1 MNHFEWFRCEDCG
14 CYLLS
19 PQGDPNCQFRYDGA
33 WLCADCDPEGC
44 AECGNQD
51 AYLLNRASYVIEKL
65 FGKTATG
72 PLSDW
77 LVQCGEREALP

>member
-1 MNHFEWFRCEDCG
+1 MKRLNSEEEMN
-14 CYLLS
+14 LS
-19 PQGDPNCQFRYDGA
+19 SALGMIVNHA
-33 WLCADCDPEGC
+33 IK
-44 AECGNQD
+44 NQD

-77 LVQCGEREALP
+77 LVQCGEREASQ